1 MPHILD
7 GKKIAQNLKDKL
19 KIEIENIKIKSNRVP
34 GLAVIQVG
42 NVAASSV
49 YVKAKTKAAKEVGI
63 NVIDHHLE
71 ESTNQNDLINL
82 INQLKTTTNYEISKK
97 IESKIWKLWSTHPL
111 EDRLTA
117 LLEDGSS
124 YVSQNKLET
133 AYETFTKA
141 IELDSNWAEAWNKR
155 ATVLYLMGKYE
166 QSQADIDKVL
176 KLEQRHFGALAGQG
190 LVQTAL
196 NNYKKAID
204 SYIEA
209 HKIHPNLKSP
219 LIMIEKLQEQ
229 IKKESI

>member
-1 MPHILD
+1 MCIRD
-7 GKKIAQNLKDKL
+7 
-19 KIEIENIKIKSNRVP
+19 R
-34 GLAVIQVG
+34 
-42 NVAASSV
+42 
-49 YVKAKTKAAKEVGI
+49 
-63 NVIDHHLE
+63 
-71 ESTNQNDLINL
+71 
-82 INQLKTTTNYEISKK
+82 
-97 IESKIWKLWSTHPL
+97 WSTHPS
-111 EDRLTA
+111 ENNLTD

-176 KLEQRHFGALAGQG
+176 DLEKRHFGALSGQG

-196 NNYKKAID
+196 NNYQKAID

-209 HKIHPNLKSP
+209 HKVHPNMKSP
-219 LIMIEKLQEQ
+219 LIMIEHLQEQ
-229 IKKESI
+229 IKRESI